1 MQNLIDADKQADL
14 ESLKKQ
20 VYVFLAITFGLTYT
34 MNFIGMAVYGPIAS
48 GTAGSKW
55 GILLGTQMLLPA
67 VSAII
72 SMFIFKDERLA
83 HANKWFLGYF
93 MLFFLVSLVFLFVDH
108 SITMP
113 SNNPAYGSSVEVGLS
128 QIIPAILG
136 MLGLILLL
144 ILNIKKSSREQLK
157 TLSLSWGHHKI
168 NYLVFPLLY
177 SLLLIINILLNY
189 LFNLNNPALT
199 SDITTFSTMLLA
211 GIINGISTAWVYFF
225 GEEFG
230 WRIYLQ
236 DRLIPLWGIKKGVL
250 LIGVIWGLWHAPVIA
265 LGYNYPGHPVTGVIT
280 MVLFCVTTGI
290 IFSYAVFKTGSVW
303 IAALLHLITNTVL
316 PAAMFYLCMPNDIL
330 LSFGMGIYG
339 IIFMG
344 VFAFIIF
351 KFGKWTQDHTVA
363 FMQNP
368 TKDSIIE
375 KSEEVNQGEEDK

>member
-1 MQNLIDADKQADL
+1 MHNLIDSDRQVEL
-14 ESLKKQ
+14 ESFKKQ
-20 VYVFLAITFGLTYT
+20 VFVFLAITFVLTYT

-48 GTAGSKW
+48 GTAGSRW

-67 VSAII
+67 ASAII

-93 MLFFLVSLVFLFVDH
+93 MLFFLFSLVFLFIDH

-136 MLGLILLL
+136 MLGLILLI
-144 ILNIKKSSREQLK
+144 ILNIKKSPREQLK
-157 TLSLSWGHHKI
+157 TLKLSWGHHKI
-168 NYLVFPLLY
+168 NYLIIPLLY
-177 SLLLIINILLNY
+177 SLLLIGNVLLNY

-199 SDITTFSTMLLA
+199 ADIATFSTMLLA
-211 GIINGISTAWVYFF
+211 GIINGISTTWVYFF

-230 WRIYLQ
+230 WRVYLQ

-265 LGYNYPGHPVTGVIT
+265 SGYNYPGHPVAGIIT
-280 MVLFCVTTGI
+280 MVLFCITTGI

-316 PAAMFYLCMPNDIL
+316 PSAMYYLCMPNDIL

-339 IIFMG
+339 IIFTSI
-344 VFAFIIF
+344 FAFIILWY
-351 KFGKWTQDHTVA
+351 GKWEQEPADG
-363 FMQNP
+363 FMPNP
-368 TKDSIIE
+368 PRELIE
-375 KSEEVNQGEEDK
+375 KAEEVNLGEEDK